1 MDGRGCERTLEE
13 GYGGIVSEDRML
25 LSNRYEIGRL
35 LGRGGMAEVYLARDT
50 RLHRTVALK
59 VLRSDLARDPHFQER
74 FRREAQSAAGLNHPT
89 IVGVYDTGEDHRTEP
104 TGEEVTIPYIVME
117 YVEGDTLRSFISAEN
132 PMSEQRACAI
142 MGGVLGAL
150 QYSHD
155 AGIVHRDIKP
165 GNIMITKNNEVKVM
179 DFGIARAVSEAT
191 AAMTQTQA
199 VMGTAQY
206 LSPEQ
211 ARGQQVDARSDV
223 YSAAVVLYELLTGR
237 PPFTGDSPVSIA
249 YQHVRETP
257 VVPSTYNPNI
267 SKFMDAVVLHGLAK
281 DREVRYQ
288 SASDFAKDIT
298 DAAAGREP
306 RILGTLAAGAAGPAS
321 AEAATQVLSPT
332 EFENTTAFQDQETQ
346 VIPTHTAPMAPS
358 APAAAAVA
366 SPTPQGPRSALD
378 EIAPEEEKKR
388 HVGAWVAG
396 LILLLLIV
404 AGAAWWFIAQQNR
417 EPEQVGVPSVVGM
430 AENDAK
436 RTLTEAGLTPK
447 FTEKASTE
455 VDEGL
460 VISTDPEAKAQVVK
474 GSTVNVVV
482 SSGPD
487 SASVPKLEGLT
498 KDEAQKA
505 LEDAGF
511 TMTVAGTEDST
522 EFDKDVVI
530 RSEPGDGASAPQGSA
545 VKVWI
550 SSGQL
555 TVPSVVGFTQADAE
569 QALKDAGFEVTVAS
583 REAKDGETVGTV
595 LEQTPADGTAMK
607 GSTVRLV
614 VAAEAGPVTI
624 PNVVGQTLEEARTRL
639 SVPELNLGT
648 QVQEEFSPTVEKG
661 RVIRTDPEVN
671 SEVKSGSSVTIIV
684 SKGPEPTPTPTPT
697 ATTTP
702 AAPSVTPVDGEG
714 NGNGNGNGAGNGRGR
729 GNGGN

>member
-1 MDGRGCERTLEE
+1 
-13 GYGGIVSEDRML
+13 ML

-132 PMSEQRACAI
+132 PMSEQRASAV
-142 MGGVLGAL
+142 MEGVLSAL
-150 QYSHD
+150 EYSHN

-179 DFGIARAVSEAT
+179 DFGIARAVSEST

-257 VVPSTYNPNI
+257 VVPSTYNPNLG
-267 SKFMDAVVLHGLAK
+267 KYMDAVVLHGLAK

-288 SASDFAKDIT
+288 SAADFAKDIR

-306 RILGTLAAGAAGPAS
+306 RILGAAAAGAAGPAS
-321 AEAATQVLSPT
+321 AEAATQVLSPSDFST
-332 EFENTTAFQDQETQ
+332 PDSFQDQETQ
-346 VIPTHTAPMAPS
+346 IIPAHTAPLATSS
-358 APAAAAVA
+358 APAAGSA
-366 SPTPQGPRSALD
+366 SPAPRGAHSAIE
-378 EIAPEEEKKR
+378 EIAPEDEKKS
-388 HVGAWVAG
+388 HAG
-396 LILLLLIV
+396 KWIAALIVLLLVV

-417 EPEQVGVPSVVGM
+417 EPEQVSVPSVVGM
-430 AENDAK
+430 AESDAK
-436 RTLTEAGLTPK
+436 NTLTEAGLTPQ
-447 FTEKASTE
+447 FSEEASTE

-460 VISTDPEAKAQVVK
+460 VISTDPEADTDVVK

-487 SASVPKLEGLT
+487 AAAVPKLEGLT
-498 KDEAQKA
+498 KDEAKQA
-505 LEDAGF
+505 LEEAGF
-511 TMTVAGTEDST
+511 SMSVAGTEDSA
-522 EFDKDVVI
+522 EFEKDVVL
-530 RSEPGDGASAPQGSA
+530 RSEPSEGASAPEGSA
-545 VKVWI
+545 VKVWV
-550 SSGQL
+550 SSGQVE
-555 TVPSVVGFTQADAE
+555 VPSVVGFTQSDAE
-569 QALKDAGFEVTVAS
+569 QALKDAGFEVTVAG
-583 REAKDGETVGTV
+583 REAKDGETIGTV
-595 LEQTPADGTAMK
+595 LEQTPAEGKAAK

-624 PNVVGQTLEEARTRL
+624 PNVVGQTLEEARARL
-639 SVPELNLGT
+639 SDPALNLGT
-648 QVQEEFSPTVEKG
+648 HVQEEFSATVEKG

-684 SKGPEPTPTPTPT
+684 SKGPEPTPTPEPTPE
-697 ATTTP
+697 TTTP
-702 AAPSVTPVDGEG
+702 APTVSPV
-714 NGNGNGNGAGNGRGR
+714 NGNGNANGNGNDKGNGRGR

>member
-1 MDGRGCERTLEE
+1 
-13 GYGGIVSEDRML
+13 ML

-104 TGEEVTIPYIVME
+104 AGEEVTIPYIVME
-117 YVEGDTLRSFISAEN
+117 YVEGDTLRTFISAEN
-132 PMSEQRACAI
+132 PMSEQRASAI
-142 MGGVLGAL
+142 MTGVLSAL
-150 QYSHD
+150 EYSHK

-179 DFGIARAVSEAT
+179 DFGIARAVSEST

-257 VVPSTYNPNI
+257 VAPSTYNPNI
-267 SKFMDAVVLHGLAK
+267 NKYMDTVVLHGLAK
-281 DREVRYQ
+281 DRELRYQ
-288 SASDFAKDIT
+288 SAADFAKDIS

-306 RILGTLAAGAAGPAS
+306 RILGAMAAGAAGAAS
-321 AEAATQVLSPT
+321 AEAATQVLSPS
-332 EFENTTAFQDQETQ
+332 EFEESRSFQDQETQ
-346 VIPTHTAPMAPS
+346 VIPAHTAPLASSATPS
-358 APAAAAVA
+358 PGAA
-366 SPTPQGPRSALD
+366 SPAPQSERTAID
-378 EIAPEEEKKR
+378 EVAPEEEKKH
-388 HVGAWVAG
+388 HVGAWIAA
-396 LILLLLIV
+396 LLLLLLIV
-404 AGAAWWFIAQQNR
+404 AAAAWWFIAQQNR
-417 EPEQVGVPSVVGM
+417 EPEQVSVPSVVGM
-430 AENDAK
+430 AESDAK
-436 RTLTEAGLTPK
+436 QTLTDAGLTPQ
-447 FTEKASTE
+447 FSEQASTE

-460 VISTDPEAKAQVVK
+460 VMSTDPEADAQVAK

-487 SASVPKLEGLT
+487 AANVPKLEGLT
-498 KDEAQKA
+498 KEEAKKA

-511 TMTVAGTEDST
+511 SMTVAGTEDSAD
-522 EFDKDVVI
+522 FDKDVVL
-530 RSEPGDGASAPQGSA
+530 RSEPGEGASAPQGST
-545 VKVWI
+545 VNVWV
-550 SSGQL
+550 SSGEVS
-555 TVPSVVGFTQADAE
+555 VPSVVGFSQADAE
-569 QALKDAGFEVTVAS
+569 QALKDAGFDVTVAG
-583 REAKDGETVGTV
+583 REAKDGETVGNV
-595 LEQTPADGTAMK
+595 LEQTPAEGTATK

-614 VAAEAGPVTI
+614 VAAEAGPVAI

-639 SVPELNLGT
+639 SDPNLNLGT
-648 QVQEEFSPTVEKG
+648 QVTEEFSDSVEKG

-671 SEVKSGSSVTIIV
+671 SEVKSGSSVTIVV
-684 SKGPEPTPTPTPT
+684 SKGPEPTPAPEPNPEAPTTPEAPPTP
-697 ATTTP
+697 
-702 AAPSVTPVDGEG
+702 APTGPPG
-714 NGNGNGNGAGNGRGR
+714 NGNGNGNGNGHGQGP